1 MSLQQKLDAF
11 KADFRAGKPP
21 YNAPAEIHPIM
32 ERATA
37 ELIASG
43 QAGRAVQAGDR
54 APQFTLRD
62 QDGKL
67 VSSADLLA
75 QGPLV
80 ITFYRGVWCPYCN
93 LELQALDAA
102 LPQLR
107 EYGAR
112 LVAISPQTPVNSRK
126 SVRDNQLDFP
136 VLSDAKGEVGAAF
149 GLRFALPDYLVEL
162 YRKLK
167 NDLPVTNDDPSWTLP
182 MPARYVIGQDGV
194 VLYSEVNPDY
204 TRRPEPEDLF
214 PVLERARATR

>member
-112 LVAISPQTPVNSRK
+112 LVA
-126 SVRDNQLDFP
+126 
-136 VLSDAKGEVGAAF
+136 
-149 GLRFALPDYLVEL
+149 
-162 YRKLK
+162 
-167 NDLPVTNDDPSWTLP
+167 
-182 MPARYVIGQDGV
+182 
-194 VLYSEVNPDY
+194 
-204 TRRPEPEDLF
+204 
-214 PVLERARATR
+214 